1 MGKDLNVNLN
11 SYVGKTITV
20 KLNANRLVEG
30 VLRGYDQMMNIIL
43 EDAFEV
49 KSETEKH
56 EMGRV
61 VIRGNSIIQME
72 CDEISF
78 VCFSQVTVQTD
89 KRILINPLLLLS
101 RQRCESIV
109 LVNSCSVDER
119 HAEAVVIIDRIEFTA
134 KRNLGI

>member
-49 KSETEKH
+49 KSGDGKSGTF
-56 EMGRV
+56 V
-61 VIRGNSIIQME
+61 FVW
-72 CDEISF
+72 IS
-78 VCFSQVTVQTD
+78 D
-89 KRILINPLLLLS
+89 
-101 RQRCESIV
+101 
-109 LVNSCSVDER
+109 
-119 HAEAVVIIDRIEFTA
+119 
-134 KRNLGI
+134 GIGYSWK

>member
-30 VLRGYDQMMNIIL
+30 GLRGYDQMMNIIL

-61 VIRGNSIIQME
+61 V
-72 CDEISF
+72 
-78 VCFSQVTVQTD
+78 
-89 KRILINPLLLLS
+89 LLCLFGFLM
-101 RQRCESIV
+101 V
-109 LVNSCSVDER
+109 
-119 HAEAVVIIDRIEFTA
+119 
-134 KRNLGI
+134 

>member
-78 VCFSQVTVQTD
+78 FKQI
-89 KRILINPLLLLS
+89 K
-101 RQRCESIV
+101 EY
-109 LVNSCSVDER
+109 
-119 HAEAVVIIDRIEFTA
+119 
-134 KRNLGI
+134 

>member
-20 KLNANRLVEG
+20 K
-30 VLRGYDQMMNIIL
+30 MMNIIL

-61 VIRGNSIIQME
+61 V
-72 CDEISF
+72 
-78 VCFSQVTVQTD
+78 
-89 KRILINPLLLLS
+89 LLCLFGFLM
-101 RQRCESIV
+101 V
-109 LVNSCSVDER
+109 
-119 HAEAVVIIDRIEFTA
+119 
-134 KRNLGI
+134 

>member
-49 KSETEKH
+49 KSERWE
-56 EMGRV
+56 EWYF
-61 VIRGNSIIQME
+61 
-72 CDEISF
+72 C
-78 VCFSQVTVQTD
+78 VCLDF
-89 KRILINPLLLLS
+89 
-101 RQRCESIV
+101 
-109 LVNSCSVDER
+109 
-119 HAEAVVIIDRIEFTA
+119 
-134 KRNLGI
+134 